1 MKGYVVAT
9 AVFRSTD
16 PGSNDLGFKDLG
28 YVGKGKAK
36 AFLFVLNRSEI
47 IRSEII
53 GFSKPEQW
61 VLTNSTALIRP
72 LFRIFPL

>member
-9 AVFRSTD
+9 AVFRSMD
-16 PGSNDLGFKDLG
+16 PGSNDLGFKD
-28 YVGKGKAK
+28 VGKGKAK
-36 AFLFVLNRSEI
+36 AFLFVLKRSEI

-61 VLTNSTALIRP
+61 VLTISTALIRP